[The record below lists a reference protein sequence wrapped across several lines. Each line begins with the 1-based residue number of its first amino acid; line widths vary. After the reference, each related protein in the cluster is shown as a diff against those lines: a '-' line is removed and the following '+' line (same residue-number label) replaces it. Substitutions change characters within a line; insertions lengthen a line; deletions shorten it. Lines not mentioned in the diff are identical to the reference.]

1 LELINVAFG
10 NASGFIPNG
19 AGREH
24 HQDSVWNLETLDDC
38 RSTFLRAED
47 LRGSFVAGKHGAA
60 AFVMRAFFV
69 MEGAC

>member
-19 AGREH
+19 DGREQ

-38 RSTFLRAED
+38 RSSFLRAED
-47 LRGSFVAGKHGAA
+47 LRGPLLQGNMVLQSLLCEHSL
-60 AFVMRAFFV
+60 
-69 MEGAC
+69 